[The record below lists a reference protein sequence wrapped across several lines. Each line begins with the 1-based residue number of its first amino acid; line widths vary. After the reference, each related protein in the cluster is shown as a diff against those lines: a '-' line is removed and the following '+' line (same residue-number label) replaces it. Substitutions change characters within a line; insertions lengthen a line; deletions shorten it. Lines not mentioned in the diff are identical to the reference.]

1 MRKGDRLIYKKKG
14 AADALF
20 QSELEYRVL
29 YVDHEQIKIK
39 VAIGLENRACGE
51 YPLEWVNENF
61 KLVTN
66 K

>member
-1 MRKGDRLIYKKKG
+1 MRKGDRLICKKTIEG
-14 AADALF
+14 AF
-20 QSELEYRVL
+20 QKDLEYQVL